1 MMLLYVHIVD
11 MYFKNYV
18 HILTVAWWIL
28 KYILSSAVTVPQ
40 YVYKVWHM
48 TISFMTQRRVMSAY
62 MQVHKDAV
70 LCNLA

>member
-1 MMLLYVHIVD
+1 MLMTAVLNNPEICLHNSAPYFNMMLLYVHIVD

-40 YVYKVWHM
+40 YVYKV
-48 TISFMTQRRVMSAY
+48 
-62 MQVHKDAV
+62 
-70 LCNLA
+70 